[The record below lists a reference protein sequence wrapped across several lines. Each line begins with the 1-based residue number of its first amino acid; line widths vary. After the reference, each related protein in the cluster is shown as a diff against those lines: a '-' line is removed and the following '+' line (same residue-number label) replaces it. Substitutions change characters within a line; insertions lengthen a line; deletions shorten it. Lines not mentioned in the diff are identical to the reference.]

1 MSAAHCVLDSLTLVR
16 LGAYDIT
23 SNTEGAIDIN
33 IDMKV
38 THESYDPKFI
48 TNDISMLRLQRI
60 VNITNLIR
68 PICIP
73 LTDALINRDYTGALP
88 YVVIKLCN
96 NDQDLFLTKNLPKS
110 SDDTPGR
117 LGID

>member
-1 MSAAHCVLDSLTLVR
+1 MITQKHVVSAAHCVLDSLTLVR

-23 SNTEGAIDIN
+23 NNNEGAIDIN

-60 VNITNLIR
+60 VNITNLVR

-73 LTDALINRDYTGALP
+73 LSDALINRDYTGTTP
-88 YVVIKLCN
+88 FVVIKLCN
-96 NDQDLFLTKNLPKS
+96 INQDFCF
-110 SDDTPGR
+110 
-117 LGID
+117 